1 MRGAL
6 TPLSSLPPPPL
17 LLLLLL
23 GCGPRAATGGGAAGY
38 APVKYVQP
46 MHKGPVGPP
55 FREGKGQYLEM
66 PLPLLPMDLKGEPG
80 PPGKPGPR
88 GPPGPPGF
96 PGKPG
101 TGKPGLHGQPGPA
114 GPPGFSRMGKA
125 GPPGLP
131 GKAGPPGQP
140 GLRGEPG
147 IRGDQGLRG
156 PPGPPGL
163 PGPSGIAVPGK
174 PGPQG
179 VPGPPGFGGEPGP
192 QGEPGPPGDRGLKGD
207 NGVGQPGLPGAP
219 GQGGAPGPPGLPVAG
234 PTGPPGTGIAGLH
247 LPNGGVEGAVLGKGG
262 KPQFGLGEL
271 SAHATPAFTAVLTSP
286 FPASGMPV
294 KFDRTLY
301 NGHSGYNPATGIFT
315 CPVGGVY
322 YFAYHVH
329 VKGTNVWVALYKNN
343 VPATYTYDE
352 YKKGYLDQASGGA
365 VLQLRPNDQVWVQ
378 MPSDQANGLYST
390 EYIHSSFSGFLLCPT

>member
-1 MRGAL
+1 M
-6 TPLSSLPPPPL
+6 
-17 LLLLLL
+17 
-23 GCGPRAATGGGAAGY
+23 
-38 APVKYVQP
+38 
-46 MHKGPVGPP
+46 
-55 FREGKGQYLEM
+55 
-66 PLPLLPMDLKGEPG
+66 
-80 PPGKPGPR
+80 
-88 GPPGPPGF
+88 
-96 PGKPG
+96 
-101 TGKPGLHGQPGPA
+101 
-114 GPPGFSRMGKA
+114 
-125 GPPGLP
+125 
-131 GKAGPPGQP
+131 
-140 GLRGEPG
+140 
-147 IRGDQGLRG
+147 
-156 PPGPPGL
+156 
-163 PGPSGIAVPGK
+163 
-174 PGPQG
+174 
-179 VPGPPGFGGEPGP
+179 
-192 QGEPGPPGDRGLKGD
+192 
-207 NGVGQPGLPGAP
+207 
-219 GQGGAPGPPGLPVAG
+219 
-234 PTGPPGTGIAGLH
+234 H

-294 KFDRTLY
+294 RFDRTLY